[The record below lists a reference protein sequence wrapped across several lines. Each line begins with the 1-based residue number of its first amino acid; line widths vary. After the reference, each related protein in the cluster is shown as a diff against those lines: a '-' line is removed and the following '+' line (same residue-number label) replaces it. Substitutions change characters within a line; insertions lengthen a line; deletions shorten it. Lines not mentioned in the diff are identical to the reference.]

1 MKQTSKRREEI
12 LSQLKSEGSVSVS
25 QLSQSLGV
33 STVTIRNDLAYLETK
48 GLLMR
53 SYGGAIDC
61 QVQEATPEV
70 VQETNIQEK
79 ATLHAREKASIA
91 KAAASHIHSGETII
105 LDSGTTTEQVAKLLL
120 NKQGIVVMTNG
131 LNIAATLSEADD
143 VEVMMTGGTLRKKS
157 LSFYGSQA
165 EENMKAYHFD
175 KIFLGVDGF
184 HIRAGITTHNEN
196 EARLNRAM
204 CDAAK
209 EVIVVTDSS
218 KFDKV
223 SLHKIIPCDLIN
235 TLITDKNIPQ
245 DYLHALSGQGIKVI
259 TV

>member
-12 LSQLKSEGSVSVS
+12 LNRVQTNGSVAVAE
-25 QLSQSLGV
+25 LALDFNV

-53 SYGGAIDC
+53 SYGGAIHTKENKP
-61 QVQEATPEV
+61 QEVAH
-70 VQETNIQEK
+70 ETHIQDKALLQSDEK
-79 ATLHAREKASIA
+79 IRIAREAVKL
-91 KAAASHIHSGETII
+91 IHSDETII
-105 LDSGTTTEQVAKLLL
+105 LDSGTTTEQVAKMMI
-120 NKQGIVVMTNG
+120 NKEDVVVMTNG
-131 LNIAATLSEADD
+131 LNIAASLAEAKHVD
-143 VEVMMTGGTLRKKS
+143 VMMTGGTLRRKS

-184 HIRAGITTHNEN
+184 HITSGITTHNEN
-196 EARLNRAM
+196 EARLNQAM
-204 CDAAK
+204 CAAAN
-209 EVIVVTDSS
+209 EIIVVTDSS
-218 KFDKV
+218 KFNKV
-223 SLHKIIPCDLIN
+223 SLHKIIPCHAIN

-245 DYLHALSGQGIKVI
+245 EYEQALTQQGINVI